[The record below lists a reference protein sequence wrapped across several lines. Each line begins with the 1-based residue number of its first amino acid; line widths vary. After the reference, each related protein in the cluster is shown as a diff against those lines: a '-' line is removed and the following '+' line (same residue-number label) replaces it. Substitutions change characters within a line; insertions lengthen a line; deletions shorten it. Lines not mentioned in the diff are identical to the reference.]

1 MSDTTSNEKDVKEKN
16 KDFTA
21 GKIVTLAL
29 TLYDTVRSTEGRL
42 LAVPKNGGI
51 AIEIKSLGNSLLSY
65 IWSTTGYAVSTST
78 IKTALDTLQ
87 GLTANKP
94 PVTVSLRSHQKDSP
108 ETGPSHIYIDLG
120 AQVDEAVFIHSGGWF
135 LKSEDLAEAEE
146 ECLGIP
152 LWPMFRRTVT
162 VQPFPTPVRGS
173 GGREKLAAVLNLEPH
188 DPRFYVIWG
197 WLVAS
202 VFVKVQRPALWLTGP
217 QGSGKT
223 TTGLF
228 ALSVINPS
236 ERMGGNFGKN
246 ERDDLTLLAGSFI
259 PSFDNVT
266 SISASVNDFICRM
279 VTGSMETSR
288 TLFTD
293 GELYTTTIMRTAVFS
308 SINLPIGLREDGL
321 ERIVHVA
328 FDRIDT
334 KDRLR
339 EGAIRSMF
347 EKDQPEILGALFDDV
362 AGVLKNFPA
371 ASEKMQSNLPRM
383 ADYATVLCALDI
395 HLQSESDGR
404 SDVFLTSYLNV
415 LQDSMEERALDD
427 PFTLS
432 VIGVAQKKFKG
443 TYKQL
448 LERLE
453 HSPDRPTDHKAFWP
467 SGPRQLGE
475 AMRRHSESLRSVG
488 VVITELDRKSS
499 GNRLALSMD
508 PKQTKLELTPENK
521 PSLVLT
527 TKVKASENFEQVKA
541 Q

>member
-1 MSDTTSNEKDVKEKN
+1 MSDTTPNEKDAQEKN

-51 AIEIKSLGNSLLSY
+51 AIEIKSLGNALLSH

-78 IKTALDTLQ
+78 IKTALDTLE

-94 PVTVSLRSHQKDSP
+94 PVTVALRSHQKDSL
-108 ETGPSHIYIDLG
+108 ETGPSHIYVDLG
-120 AQVDEAVFIHSGGWF
+120 AQTDEAVFIHSGGWF

-146 ECLGIP
+146 EHCDIP
-152 LWPMFRRTVT
+152 VWPMFRRTVT
-162 VQPFPTPVRGS
+162 VQPLPTPVRGF

-202 VFVKVQRPALWLTGP
+202 VFVNVQRPALWLTGP

-266 SISASVNDFICRM
+266 SVSASVNDFICRM

-288 TLFTD
+288 ALFTN
-293 GELYTTTIMRTAVFS
+293 GELYTSTIMRTAVFS

-339 EGAIRSMF
+339 EGAIRSQF

-362 AGVLKNFPA
+362 AGVLKNFTA
-371 ASEKMQSNLPRM
+371 ASEKMQNHLPRM
-383 ADYATVLCALDI
+383 ADYATVLCALDL
-395 HLQSESDGR
+395 HLLGNRTGR
-404 SDVFLTSYLNV
+404 SGVFLTSYLSV
-415 LQDSMEERALDD
+415 LQTSMEERALDD
-427 PFTLS
+427 PFTQS
-432 VIGVAQKKFKG
+432 VIRIAQQKFKG
-443 TYKQL
+443 TYKEL
-448 LERLE
+448 LEKLE
-453 HSPDRPTDHKAFWP
+453 HSPDRPSDFKAFWP
-467 SGPRQLGE
+467 SNPRQLGE
-475 AMRRHSESLRSVG
+475 SLKRHSESLRAVG
-488 VVITELDRKSS
+488 VVIKELGRKSN
-499 GNRLALSMD
+499 GNHLALSMD
-508 PKQTKLELTPENK
+508 PKRTKIKLAPEKK

-527 TKVKASENFEQVKA
+527 TNGKTSEVFEQVKA